1 MELKVIVLD
10 IDGTL
15 YNSKREICKNTKD
28 KLIELQKKGIKLVLA
43 SGRPYS
49 GMVKVAKD
57 LSMDEYDGL
66 IVCYNGSKVVNAKT
80 NKVLFNKTINIEVAK
95 KILNHLKNF
104 KDLKVM
110 IDNDGYMYVE
120 DVYNC
125 FIDYKGGDYN
135 VIQYESRGG
144 SFKLCEVD
152 SLEKFIDFEPN
163 KILTAATPSYLNS
176 IYKDIEQPFKDVVN
190 SMFTSSFYFEF
201 TAKNIDKAA
210 AIDSVISDL
219 GYSKEN
225 VIAFGDSQN
234 DISMLKYAQIGVA
247 MGNAVSE
254 VKEIA
259 DIITLDNDND
269 GIFEV
274 LEKYF
279 K

>member
-10 IDGTL
+10 IDGIL

-28 KLIELQKKGIKLVLA
+28 KLIELQKKGIKVVLA

-49 GMVKVAKD
+49 GMVKVVKE

-95 KILNHLKNF
+95 KILNHLKIF

-135 VIQYESRGG
+135 VI
-144 SFKLCEVD
+144 
-152 SLEKFIDFEPN
+152 
-163 KILTAATPSYLNS
+163 
-176 IYKDIEQPFKDVVN
+176 
-190 SMFTSSFYFEF
+190 
-201 TAKNIDKAA
+201 
-210 AIDSVISDL
+210 
-219 GYSKEN
+219 
-225 VIAFGDSQN
+225 
-234 DISMLKYAQIGVA
+234 
-247 MGNAVSE
+247 
-254 VKEIA
+254 
-259 DIITLDNDND
+259 
-269 GIFEV
+269 
-274 LEKYF
+274 
-279 K
+279 